1 MSLFKPGLELRN
13 LIFKSFSSFSRYEQN
28 ADWISIKRDISM
40 TWTARGGGGGGGP
53 PPPPP
58 PPRYNEAQKVI
69 GSRGG
74 SKTPA
79 TPKME
84 FFVTLVDGWRPQT
97 NYTTETFILVVAM
110 VLDT

>member
-40 TWTARGGGGGGGP
+40 KWNAPCP
-53 PPPPP
+53 PPPT
-58 PPRYNEAQKVI
+58 PRYNEAQKVI

>member
-40 TWTARGGGGGGGP
+40 KWNAPHP

>member
-1 MSLFKPGLELRN
+1 MHP
-13 LIFKSFSSFSRYEQN
+13 
-28 ADWISIKRDISM
+28 A
-40 TWTARGGGGGGGP
+40 
-53 PPPPP
+53 P

-84 FFVTLVDGWRPQT
+84 FFVTLVDG
-97 NYTTETFILVVAM
+97 
-110 VLDT
+110 

>member
-40 TWTARGGGGGGGP
+40 KWNAPCP
-53 PPPPP
+53 PPG
-58 PPRYNEAQKVI
+58 YNEAQKVI

>member
-1 MSLFKPGLELRN
+1 MNKMQTEFPLSG
-13 LIFKSFSSFSRYEQN
+13 IFPWSE
-28 ADWISIKRDISM
+28 M
-40 TWTARGGGGGGGP
+40 HPT
-53 PPPPP
+53 